1 MSRAVLSWVV
11 ERLDAGERVALASV
25 IEAKGSV
32 PGKPGAKLAVSSTG
46 ERFGT
51 VGGAG
56 LELRIEKGLLDL
68 LSKSKSDMR
77 KTGGKI
83 ENFILYKEGKGQEQ
97 VALDSLCGGQLRVS
111 MEVIEPVPHV
121 LIAGGGHVGMSVSIV
136 CDTLGWQH
144 SVFFFFEEYSNPEKY
159 SSATEVM
166 TSSVSDFLQGET
178 TSSIGR
184 FSDILIMGH
193 DWSVDQEL
201 LIGLLNICKGGTRIG
216 VIGSKTKWGGFTRAA
231 LESGLTD
238 DEISIA
244 RCPIGLEIGADSPEE
259 IALAICAEIL
269 ALERGSI

>member
-46 ERFGT
+46 EKFGT

-144 SVFFFFEEYSNPEKY
+144 SVFDIREEYSNPEKY

-216 VIGSKTKWGGFTRAA
+216 VIGSKTKWDGFTRAA

>member
-1 MSRAVLSWVV
+1 
-11 ERLDAGERVALASV
+11 
-25 IEAKGSV
+25 
-32 PGKPGAKLAVSSTG
+32 
-46 ERFGT
+46 
-51 VGGAG
+51 
-56 LELRIEKGLLDL
+56 
-68 LSKSKSDMR
+68 MR

-144 SVFFFFEEYSNPEKY
+144 SVFDIREEYSNPEKY

>member
-32 PGKPGAKLAVSSTG
+32 PGKPGAKLAISSTG
-46 ERFGT
+46 EKFGT

-144 SVFFFFEEYSNPEKY
+144 SVFDIREEYSNPEKY

-216 VIGSKTKWGGFTRAA
+216 VIGSKTKWDGFTRAA